1 MFEKACYHFVTFF
14 FCVLFRFFY
23 RVSYSGLENIPL
35 KGKAILAANH
45 HSFYDAPF
53 IYYVTL
59 ITGRRKYA
67 EGAKYHAVTHKS
79 LFKVWWIRIFLH
91 AFGSIPT
98 NGSTEAVI
106 QTLQDEKMVLIFP
119 EGGCRCCDKN
129 IFSEKAHTGVA
140 IFALTTGAPV
150 IPLAIKGTLEAL
162 PIRKRIIRFFR
173 PLELHA
179 GKPLQFEKIAPEEL
193 SEEKIHSTLAA
204 ILEAIKKT
212 YTSTP
217 A

>member
-1 MFEKACYHFVTFF
+1 MFEKACYHFITFF
-14 FCVLFRFFY
+14 FCVLFRLFY

-35 KGKAILAANH
+35 DGKAILAANH

-53 IYYVTL
+53 VYYVTL
-59 ITGRRKYA
+59 ITGRRKYS

-106 QTLQDEKMVLIFP
+106 QTLQADKMILIFP
-119 EGGCRCCDKN
+119 EGGCQCCHKQ

-140 IFALTTGAPV
+140 IFALTTGSPV
-150 IPLAIKGTLEAL
+150 IPIAIKGTLEAL

-173 PLELHA
+173 PLALHA
-179 GKPLQFEKIAPEEL
+179 GTPLEFEKVASADLTEERIK
-193 SEEKIHSTLAA
+193 ETLAV
-204 ILEAIKKT
+204 ILEAIKKA
-212 YTSTP
+212 YDS
-217 A
+217 ANA